1 MVKSKV
7 KKIILGTLLALSL
20 VIICVSGLA
29 GFKNIKTEASY
40 NEPNLSPEEVIEK
53 YYEACNSHNKSKV
66 KSTLTGYLK
75 DGSIEFDKSNNME
88 ITSIKEDLKEKQ
100 YYMTYGACP
109 VGEENNIKAY
119 RVTYKKVD
127 KKTNKENGKT
137 QYVICLIKQDDD
149 TGWLISNIG
158 Q

>member
-1 MVKSKV
+1 MVRYNKGNLV
-7 KKIILGTLLALSL
+7 KKIFLSL
-20 VIICVSGLA
+20 LLIAIVTTFFTLSH
-29 GFKNIKTEASY
+29 FKIRESSY
-40 NEPNLSPEEVIEK
+40 YEHNLSPEEVIEK

-75 DGSIEFDKSNNME
+75 DSSIEFDKSANME
-88 ITSIKEDLKEKQ
+88 ITSIEEDLKEKQ

-127 KKTNKENGKT
+127 KKSNEENGKA
-137 QYVICLIKQDDD
+137 QYVICLIKQDDN
-149 TGWLISNIG
+149 TGWLISQIG